1 MFILHRFESFTL
13 PSFLCL
19 LTFSTICFLFVEFY
33 SVFHT
38 SVIYSVF
45 RSANTHLAN
54 VCAQSIVIGDPSL
67 KPVVVMRNQILLWV
81 RGSIEQTMATRR
93 TGETKEYI
101 QRDCLLVE
109 CVLPI
114 NYSSCVRQPGKC
126 LCYGILST
134 RNVSLGRR
142 EIVPIN
148 LIRSELPRRWD
159 PNPILAEI

>member
-13 PSFLCL
+13 PSFFRGIL
-19 LTFSTICFLFVEFY
+19 LRLSYICNLFRFPFCEH
-33 SVFHT
+33 SL
-38 SVIYSVF
+38 SEC
-45 RSANTHLAN
+45 
-54 VCAQSIVIGDPSL
+54 VCAEHRHRGPLSEECRRHEKSNPALGTWEYRADDGD
-67 KPVVVMRNQILLWV
+67 
-81 RGSIEQTMATRR
+81 A

-134 RNVSLGRR
+134 RNVFLGRR

-159 PNPILAEI
+159 QNPILAEI